1 MKVWGTSIL
10 IISML
15 ISCMMCGIMP
25 GWESVRGSG
34 DVVEET
40 REVRGIDEVRGVSN
54 ATIGDLHIEI
64 GDAPSLRIEA
74 EDNLLDYIETEVR
87 GDVLHI
93 ETERGVNIRPREAIE
108 FYLTVPTLESL
119 SLSGTGSAEAPDLAS
134 KRFSITVSGTGD
146 VQIES
151 LDVNTAAL
159 EISGTGDVEI
169 DRLQGARL
177 EAKISGTGKV
187 TIEEGR
193 VERQEIDISGSGRYE
208 APDLESEDA
217 HVEVSGAGSTTIWAT
232 ETLDAEISGS
242 GDVRYRG
249 DPDVQSDISGS
260 GKIKPLDD

>member
-15 ISCMMCGIMP
+15 VSCMLCGIMP

-54 ATIGDLHIEI
+54 ATIGDLYIEI
-64 GDAPSLRIEA
+64 GEETSLRIEV
-74 EDNLLDYIETEVR
+74 EDNLIDYIETEVR

-93 ETERGVNIRPREAIE
+93 ETRRGVSLRPREAIE

-119 SLSGTGSAEAPDLAS
+119 SISGTGSAEAPDLES
-134 KRFSITVSGTGD
+134 KRFSATVSGTGD

-151 LDVNTAAL
+151 LDVNTAEL
-159 EISGTGDVEI
+159 EITGTGGAEI
-169 DRLQGARL
+169 ACLQGARL
-177 EAKISGTGKV
+177 EVEISGTGAA

-193 VERQEIDISGSGRYE
+193 VKHQEVELSGSGSYK
-208 APDLESEDA
+208 AQDLESETA
-217 HVEVSGAGSTTIWAT
+217 QVEVSGVGTATLWAT
-232 ETLDAEISGS
+232 ETLDAEVSGS
-242 GDVRYRG
+242 GNIRYRG
-249 DPDVQSDISGS
+249 APTVRSEVSGV
-260 GKIKPLDD
+260 GGIKSLDD